1 MNAILYPG
9 SFDPITRGHINVI
22 SRLREH
28 FDRVV
33 VLVADSPRKNYFF
46 SQVERKN
53 LILEALDEFSST
65 KKSSRRIG
73 QVDVEISNRLTVE
86 FAKQEGIQLIARS
99 VRTVADWEYEYA
111 MADANKKLSPEIE
124 TFFIMASSDY
134 GFVSSSLVREVA
146 QFGGDTRAFVPTCVA
161 QALKKRVKE
170 DKSARQRK

>member
-9 SFDPITRGHINVI
+9 SFDPITLGHINVI

-53 LILEALDEFSST
+53 LILEALKEFSAANRT
-65 KKSSRRIG
+65 EHRLG

-86 FAKQEGIQLIARS
+86 FAKNEGIRLIARS

-124 TFFIMASSDY
+124 TFFIMASSEH

-146 QFGGDTRAFVPTCVA
+146 QFGGDTRAFVPRCVA
-161 QALKKRVKE
+161 QALKKKVK
-170 DKSARQRK
+170 DKKG